1 LVDALRVFAVG
12 STSNDIIYQ
21 HPKQQHID
29 QSTTACTN
37 CSISRSSDHPHP
49 DESLQE
55 IAPPPITHDANE
67 LGSETITKQEITGL
81 WSGKHSRFTKLLITQ
96 DTEHLILLYHKNRHI
111 PQHCMDQRVHTMQDA
126 CKLEQL
132 RALTPLQCSASSEAA
147 NCTSSPPCVDRV
159 AKLSPLQSPGAS
171 FVDLENLKE
180 LQAGN
185 LTVDMM
191 SVPGTGAMAA
201 VKT

>member
-1 LVDALRVFAVG
+1 
-12 STSNDIIYQ
+12 
-21 HPKQQHID
+21 
-29 QSTTACTN
+29 
-37 CSISRSSDHPHP
+37 
-49 DESLQE
+49 
-55 IAPPPITHDANE
+55 
-67 LGSETITKQEITGL
+67 
-81 WSGKHSRFTKLLITQ
+81 
-96 DTEHLILLYHKNRHI
+96 
-111 PQHCMDQRVHTMQDA
+111 MQDA

-147 NCTSSPPCVDRV
+147 TCTSSPCVDRV

-185 LTVDMM
+185 LTVDMI